1 MPSASAVP
9 VEKAMNDK
17 ADKEKSADRPDLVRN
32 YRPVAIRSVVAA
44 HAMIPKPRPD
54 VHAEPPASTSGFML
68 AAGFHNP
75 VED

>member
-1 MPSASAVP
+1 MTGKTS
-9 VEKAMNDK
+9 E
-17 ADKEKSADRPDLVRN
+17 EECRPDLVRN

-44 HAMIPKPRPD
+44 HAIPKPRPE

-68 AAGFHNP
+68 PAGFHNP